1 MRKSFSL
8 MGGRTGISGRLS
20 LRVECGESSPQ
31 RLKLRTLGHS
41 ALESRDF
48 SAVLSRF
55 GSQIELLHDSKH
67 SSHASDPAASDD
79 GDPLQGALIEA
90 NCRSRGNFRV
100 ERQDLTVLKKGKS
113 ELDCGRW

>member
-1 MRKSFSL
+1 

-31 RLKLRTLGHS
+31 RLKPRTLGHS
-41 ALESRDF
+41 DLAL
-48 SAVLSRF
+48 A
-55 GSQIELLHDSKH
+55 QIELHASKH

-79 GDPLQGALIEA
+79 GDPRLEGALIEA

-113 ELDCGRW
+113 ELDCGR